1 MGGARQNFISFA
13 DREHASIV
21 GTAGL
26 DGEST
31 PQHEIMIGT
40 LAVIVPGN
48 DVAVSQREDTD
59 LNVVADRNGFD
70 VFDLVVR
77 HLDVFTS

>member
-1 MGGARQNFISFA
+1 LSGPS
-13 DREHASIV
+13 S
-21 GTAGL
+21 L

-31 PQHEIMIGT
+31 PQHEIMIRT

>member
-1 MGGARQNFISFA
+1 VGGARQNFISFA
-13 DREHASIV
+13 DREQASIV

-26 DGEST
+26 DSERT
-31 PQHEIMIGT
+31 PQHEIMVRT

-48 DVAVSQREDTD
+48 DVAASQREDTD

-70 VFDLVVR
+70 VFDLLVR
-77 HLDVFTS
+77 HLDVFT

>member
-1 MGGARQNFISFA
+1 
-13 DREHASIV
+13 
-21 GTAGL
+21 
-26 DGEST
+26 
-31 PQHEIMIGT
+31 MIGT

>member
-1 MGGARQNFISFA
+1 
-13 DREHASIV
+13 
-21 GTAGL
+21 
-26 DGEST
+26 
-31 PQHEIMIGT
+31 MIGT

-59 LNVVADRNGFD
+59 LNVVADRNGFG

-77 HLDVFTS
+77 HLDVLRRD

>member
-1 MGGARQNFISFA
+1 MRWAVPGT
-13 DREHASIV
+13 DREHASLV
-21 GTAGL
+21 GTSSL

-31 PQHEIMIGT
+31 LQHEIMIRT

-48 DVAVSQREDTD
+48 DVAVSQREETD
-59 LNVVADRNGFD
+59 LNFVADRNGFD

-77 HLDVFTS
+77 HLDVLRRD